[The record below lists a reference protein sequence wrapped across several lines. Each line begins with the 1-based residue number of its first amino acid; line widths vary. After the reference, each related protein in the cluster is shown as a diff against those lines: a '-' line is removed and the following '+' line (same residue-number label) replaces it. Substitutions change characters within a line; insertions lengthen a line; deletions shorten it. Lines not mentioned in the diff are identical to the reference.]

1 MYDKIESC
9 ATNNEQSVFFKCER
23 GLHQRDHLSPLL
35 FSNLE
40 LYLSARGDTGTNINF
55 VSNEVNALFKIL
67 VLLYAD
73 DTVIFAK
80 DKTEVQKGLDDFY
93 EYCEL
98 CKLDVNTDKIK

>member
-9 ATNNEQSVFFKCER
+9 AATNNEQSVFFKCER

-67 VLLYAD
+67 VLLYAY
-73 DTVIFAK
+73 DTFAK
-80 DKTEVQKGLDDFY
+80 I
-93 EYCEL
+93 
-98 CKLDVNTDKIK
+98 KLRYKKAWTIFTNIVNCVS